1 MVGIERA
8 KIFENKRYERG
19 ILPDDDNTCG
29 DKKPFFGG

>member
-19 ILPDDDNTCG
+19 ILSDDDNTYE
-29 DKKPFFGG
+29 DKTFFGG